1 MAWCSNLSS
10 RQRYFFKFLFSW
22 LLQKRRKGSA
32 SKSEPHT
39 GKEVSC
45 PSTNGETITECQ
57 QAVIVTDA
65 LFKAKS
71 LFGIVKWYVQC
82 HRKEDQ
88 NKEMMGCKFPWRYFE
103 DTFVH
108 KPTNQLW
115 QIEAKN
121 ISWPCCCGKSPRG
134 SFYTL
139 PKLTNL
145 GIVGHSVEKKQSSQ
159 TSQIC
164 RCRWKW

>member
-88 NKEMMGCKFPWRYFE
+88 NKEMMGCKFSWRYFE
-103 DTFVH
+103 DTLVH

-115 QIEAKN
+115 QLNNWGQEHQLALLLRKESRGKFLHLAKVDKP
-121 ISWPCCCGKSPRG
+121 WDCGAFGGKETKQPN
-134 SFYTL
+134 L
-139 PKLTNL
+139 PNM
-145 GIVGHSVEKKQSSQ
+145 
-159 TSQIC
+159 
-164 RCRWKW
+164 